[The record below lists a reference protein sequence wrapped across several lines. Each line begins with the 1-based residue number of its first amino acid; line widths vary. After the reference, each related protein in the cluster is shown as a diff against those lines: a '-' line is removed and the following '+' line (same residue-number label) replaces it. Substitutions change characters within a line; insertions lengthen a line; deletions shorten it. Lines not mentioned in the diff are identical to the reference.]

1 MVWLS
6 RSAHAVRAFKYT
18 FWLVCCKDPP
28 PPMPTLMSTETRLNR
43 LYWVVVCMLLLTHA
57 VLVWQSRPAAIEP
70 ASNDDAQYV
79 LLARSLRSFHYRD
92 FHIPGA
98 PIHAQY
104 PPVYPALIA
113 AGTAVFGEHLGVV
126 QVVTLLC
133 SLLALLLVFDI
144 ARRLASPL
152 VGVLLL
158 APLAFNAHLIG
169 YASRIASEMP
179 YMAFSFAAL
188 WILVAFPESRRPLL
202 WSCIL
207 AILAALTRSIGLSL
221 VVAMLALLLVQRR
234 FKPAAIF
241 TVAAALTVGAWLY
254 WTTVSPNQFTE
265 RSYTAVATTTGRRIP
280 PGALSLLVV
289 RTTRFLKTYV
299 AKNITA
305 GLEFPT
311 VAGTSIDNVGWIVL
325 IFGLGAVG
333 LWSVRKRL
341 PLLPLYVLSFMGLLL
356 VYPFKLTRFFMPLA
370 PLVLLAIF
378 LGAIALTR
386 RWKPAVGAAVIVLL
400 SCAILTSSVP
410 RSLVLAKQLDYCDRS
425 AALTSPQ
432 CWRPATNAFLAAV
445 RRANEVLPKDA
456 VVLTIKE
463 AAFNYYTGRKVY
475 HPDLAYKK
483 AGKNMLA
490 FLSRSGINYA
500 LVSAY
505 VGGAEFS
512 PLLAP
517 ACQRIEV
524 LGHYE
529 PRTALLQIHPEGESV
544 PVASNACQLLQ
555 DWTRHPDPT
564 TEVDED

>member
-1 MVWLS
+1 
-6 RSAHAVRAFKYT
+6 
-18 FWLVCCKDPP
+18 
-28 PPMPTLMSTETRLNR
+28 MPAETRLNR
-43 LYWVVVCMLLLTHA
+43 LYWVAAFMLLLTHA
-57 VLVWQSRPAAIEP
+57 VLAWQSRPAAIEP

-92 FHIPGA
+92 SHIPGA
-98 PIHAQY
+98 PVHAQY

-113 AGTAVFGEHLGVV
+113 AGTAVFGERLGVV
-126 QVVTLLC
+126 QVVTIIC
-133 SLLALLLVFDI
+133 SMLTLLLVFDM

-152 VGVLLL
+152 VAILLL
-158 APLAFNAHLIG
+158 APLAFNAHLVG

-179 YMAFSFAAL
+179 YMMFSFAAL
-188 WILVAFPESRRPLL
+188 WVLVAFPQTRRPLL
-202 WSCIL
+202 WAGL
-207 AILAALTRSIGLSL
+207 LTILAALTRSIGLSL
-221 VVAMLALLLVQRR
+221 VVALLALLLLQRR

-241 TVAAALTVGAWLY
+241 AVAAALTVGAWLY
-254 WTTVSPNQFTE
+254 WTTISPNQFTE
-265 RSYTAVATTTGRRIP
+265 RSYSAVATTTGRHVA

-289 RTTRFLKTYV
+289 RSTRFLKTYV
-299 AKNITA
+299 AQNITA

-311 VAGTSIDNVGWIVL
+311 FAGSSIDNVAWILL
-325 IFGLGAVG
+325 IFGLGGVG

-370 PLVLLAIF
+370 PLVLLAMF
-378 LGAIALTR
+378 LGVIALTR
-386 RWKPAVGAAVIVLL
+386 RWKPGVGVAVMVLL
-400 SCAILTSSVP
+400 SGGILTHSVP
-410 RSLVLAKQLDYCDRS
+410 RSLALAKKLEHCDRS

-432 CWRPATNAFLAAV
+432 CWRPETNAFLAAT
-445 RRANEVLPKDA
+445 RRANEVLPRDA

-463 AAFNYYTGRKVY
+463 AAFNYYTGREVY

-483 AGKNMLA
+483 GGKNMLA
-490 FLSRSGINYA
+490 FLSRMGINYA

-512 PLLAP
+512 PVLAP

-524 LGHYE
+524 LGRYE

-544 PVASNACQLLQ
+544 PVASNACQLIQ

-564 TEVDED
+564 SEVDED